1 MTEEFYASI
10 KLVSGEELFAIT
22 SAEEHTLIL
31 QDPVCIQTVHG
42 PRGSYI
48 RVEPWMHVPDD
59 QFFFIDKDKVI
70 TMTEVADDNDMI
82 DYYTEY
88 LLDAAEERVTGIRSV
103 GGKKVRE
110 ILRLYALA
118 EDHFVLCS
126 RAEANCRSESALSPN
141 GSSAAAEADVSFR

>member
-82 DYYTEY
+82 DYYTDY
-88 LLDAAEERVTGIRSV
+88 LLDAAEERVTGIKSV
-103 GGKKVRE
+103 GGKKVRP
-110 ILRLYALA
+110 
-118 EDHFVLCS
+118 
-126 RAEANCRSESALSPN
+126 SEKMGYL
-141 GSSAAAEADVSFR
+141 GSVTKAKEKLESLFQLEVDPKAGIATHV

>member
-59 QFFFIDKDKVI
+59 QFFFIDKEKVI
-70 TMTEVADDNDMI
+70 TMTEVCEDNEMV
-82 DYYTEY
+82 DYYTNY
-88 LLDAAEERVTGIRSV
+88 LLDAAEERITGMRSSSI
-103 GGKKVRE
+103 GGKKVRP
-110 ILRLYALA
+110 
-118 EDHFVLCS
+118 
-126 RAEANCRSESALSPN
+126 SEKMGYL
-141 GSSAAAEADVSFR
+141 GSVTKAKEQLESLFKLEVDPKAGIATHV

>member
-42 PRGSYI
+42 PRGSYV

-82 DYYTEY
+82 DYYTDY
-88 LLDAAEERVTGIRSV
+88 LLDAAEERVTGIKSV
-103 GGKKVRE
+103 GGKKVRP
-110 ILRLYALA
+110 
-118 EDHFVLCS
+118 
-126 RAEANCRSESALSPN
+126 SEKMGYL
-141 GSSAAAEADVSFR
+141 GSVTKAKEKLESLFQLEVDPKAGIATHV

>member
-70 TMTEVADDNDMI
+70 TMTEVANDNDMI

-103 GGKKVRE
+103 GGKKVRP
-110 ILRLYALA
+110 
-118 EDHFVLCS
+118 
-126 RAEANCRSESALSPN
+126 SEKMGYL
-141 GSSAAAEADVSFR
+141 GSVTKAKEKLESLFKLEVDPKTGIATHV